1 MPLLSNNSKD
11 CPLEGNDLKT
21 SRRDF
26 ASTRRFA
33 GLSSAVPDISS
44 HGILTMADVVR
55 VLPDDGIF
63 GLISIAALIRE
74 SV

>member
-1 MPLLSNNSKD
+1 MILHRP
-11 CPLEGNDLKT
+11 
-21 SRRDF
+21 
-26 ASTRRFA
+26 A
-33 GLSSAVPDISS
+33 GLSSAVLVISS
-44 HGILTMADVVR
+44 HGILTMTDVVR